1 MTGTSSDDAPLP
13 SAGRGAFLF
22 AVLPSPLGPVRVT
35 WGVHGLRSLAWTDED
50 VTVVPA
56 EMAELAAQWDAYW
69 AGTLR
74 DFDVPLELQGTE
86 FQRRVWDLVCAI
98 PYGQTRT
105 YGELALQF
113 GDRNLSRAV
122 GAANG
127 ANPVAVLVPCHR
139 VIGKTGGLTGY
150 AYGLDRKARLL
161 AHESGERALF

>member
-1 MTGTSSDDAPLP
+1 
-13 SAGRGAFLF
+13 
-22 AVLPSPLGPVRVT
+22 VRVT
-35 WGVHGLRSLAWTDED
+35 WGVQGLRSLAWTDEEL
-50 VTVVPA
+50 TAVPA
-56 EMAELAAQWDAYW
+56 EMAALAAQWEAYW
-69 AGTLR
+69 EGSLR
-74 DFDVPLELQGTE
+74 SFDVPLELVGTE
-86 FQRRVWDLVCAI
+86 FQRRAWALVCDI

-105 YGELALQF
+105 YGELALQL

-161 AHESGERALF
+161 AHESGERSLF

>member
-1 MTGTSSDDAPLP
+1 M
-13 SAGRGAFLF
+13 
-22 AVLPSPLGPVRVT
+22 RVS
-35 WGVHGLRSLAWTDED
+35 WGVHGLRSLAWTDEES
-50 VTVVPA
+50 TAVPA
-56 EMAELAAQWDAYW
+56 EMAALAAQWVAYW
-69 AGTLR
+69 EGSLR
-74 DFDVPLELQGTE
+74 SFDVPLELVGTE
-86 FQRRVWDLVCAI
+86 FQRGVWALVCDI

-105 YGELALQF
+105 YGELALQL

-161 AHESGERALF
+161 AHESGERSLF

>member
-1 MTGTSSDDAPLP
+1 
-13 SAGRGAFLF
+13 
-22 AVLPSPLGPVRVT
+22 VRVT
-35 WGVHGLRSLAWTDED
+35 WGVQGLRSLAWTDEE
-50 VTVVPA
+50 VTPVPA
-56 EMAELAAQWDAYW
+56 EMAALAAQWNAYW
-69 AGTLR
+69 EGSLR
-74 DFDVPLELQGTE
+74 DFDVPLELVGTE
-86 FQRRVWDLVCAI
+86 FQRRVWALVCDI

-105 YGELALQF
+105 YGELALQL

-161 AHESGERALF
+161 AHESGERSLF

>member
-1 MTGTSSDDAPLP
+1 M
-13 SAGRGAFLF
+13 
-22 AVLPSPLGPVRVT
+22 RVT
-35 WGVHGLRSLAWTDED
+35 WGVQGLRSLAWTDEEL
-50 VTVVPA
+50 TAVPA
-56 EMAELAAQWDAYW
+56 EMAALAAQWEAYW
-69 AGTLR
+69 EGSLR
-74 DFDVPLELQGTE
+74 SFDVPLELVGTE
-86 FQRRVWDLVCAI
+86 FQRRAWALVCDI

-105 YGELALQF
+105 YGELALQL

-161 AHESGERALF
+161 AHESGERSLF

>member
-1 MTGTSSDDAPLP
+1 M
-13 SAGRGAFLF
+13 
-22 AVLPSPLGPVRVT
+22 RVT
-35 WGVHGLRSLAWTDED
+35 WGVHGLRSLAWTEED
-50 VTVVPA
+50 VTAVPV

-69 AGTLR
+69 AGSLR
-74 DFDVPLELQGTE
+74 TFDIPLELVGTE
-86 FQRRVWDLVCAI
+86 FQRRVWAVVCAI

-105 YGELALQF
+105 YGELALQL

-139 VIGKTGGLTGY
+139 VIGKSGGLTGY

-161 AHESGERALF
+161 AHESGERSLF

>member
-1 MTGTSSDDAPLP
+1 M
-13 SAGRGAFLF
+13 
-22 AVLPSPLGPVRVT
+22 RVT
-35 WGVHGLRSLAWTDED
+35 WGVHGLRSLAWTEEE
-50 VTVVPA
+50 VTAVPA
-56 EMAELAAQWDAYW
+56 EMAALAAQWEAYW
-69 AGTLR
+69 EGSLR
-74 DFDVPLELQGTE
+74 SFDVPLELVGTE
-86 FQRRVWDLVCAI
+86 FQRRVWALVCDI

-105 YGELALQF
+105 YGELALQL

-161 AHESGERALF
+161 AHESGERSLF

>member
-1 MTGTSSDDAPLP
+1 
-13 SAGRGAFLF
+13 
-22 AVLPSPLGPVRVT
+22 VRVT
-35 WGVHGLRSLAWTDED
+35 WGVHGLRSLAWTED
-50 VTVVPA
+50 AITPVPA
-56 EMAELAAQWDAYW
+56 PLAELAAQWEAYW
-69 AGTLR
+69 AGDLR
-74 DFDVPLELQGTE
+74 AFDVPLELNGTE
-86 FQRRVWDLVCAI
+86 FQQRVWAAVCAI

-105 YGELALQF
+105 YGELALQL

-139 VIGKTGGLTGY
+139 VIGKSGGLTGY

>member
-1 MTGTSSDDAPLP
+1 
-13 SAGRGAFLF
+13 
-22 AVLPSPLGPVRVT
+22 VQ
-35 WGVHGLRSLAWTDED
+35 GLRSLAWTDEE
-50 VTVVPA
+50 VTPVPA
-56 EMAELAAQWDAYW
+56 EMAALAAQWNAYW
-69 AGTLR
+69 EGSLR
-74 DFDVPLELQGTE
+74 DFDVPLELVGTE
-86 FQRRVWDLVCAI
+86 FQRRVWALVCDI

-105 YGELALQF
+105 YGELALQL

-161 AHESGERALF
+161 AHESGERSLF

>member
-1 MTGTSSDDAPLP
+1 M
-13 SAGRGAFLF
+13 
-22 AVLPSPLGPVRVT
+22 RVT

>member
-1 MTGTSSDDAPLP
+1 MTGTSSGDAPLP
-13 SAGRGAFLF
+13 PAGGGAFLF

-35 WGVHGLRSLAWTDED
+35 WGVHGLRSLAWAEEE
-50 VTVVPA
+50 VTAVPA
-56 EMAELAAQWDAYW
+56 EMAALAAQWDAYW

-86 FQRRVWDLVCAI
+86 FQQSVWAAVCAI

-105 YGELALQF
+105 YGEIALQL
-113 GDRNLSRAV
+113 GDPNLSRAV

-139 VIGKTGGLTGY
+139 VVGKTGGLTGY

-161 AHESGERALF
+161 AHESGERSLF

>member
-1 MTGTSSDDAPLP
+1 M
-13 SAGRGAFLF
+13 
-22 AVLPSPLGPVRVT
+22 RVT
-35 WGVHGLRSLAWTDED
+35 WGVQGLRSLAWTDEE
-50 VTVVPA
+50 VTPVPA
-56 EMAELAAQWDAYW
+56 EMAALAAQWNAYW
-69 AGTLR
+69 EGSLR
-74 DFDVPLELQGTE
+74 DFDVPLELVGTE
-86 FQRRVWDLVCAI
+86 FQRRVWALVCDI

-105 YGELALQF
+105 YGELALQL

-161 AHESGERALF
+161 AHESGERSLF

>member
-1 MTGTSSDDAPLP
+1 M
-13 SAGRGAFLF
+13 
-22 AVLPSPLGPVRVT
+22 RVT
-35 WGVHGLRSLAWTDED
+35 WGVQGLRSLAWTDEEL
-50 VTVVPA
+50 TAVPA
-56 EMAELAAQWDAYW
+56 EMAALAAQWEAYW
-69 AGTLR
+69 EGSLR
-74 DFDVPLELQGTE
+74 SFDAVSYTHLRAHETGRNLELVGTE
-86 FQRRVWDLVCAI
+86 FQRRAWALVCDI

-105 YGELALQF
+105 YGELALQL

-161 AHESGERALF
+161 AHESGERSLF

>member
-1 MTGTSSDDAPLP
+1 M
-13 SAGRGAFLF
+13 
-22 AVLPSPLGPVRVT
+22 RVT
-35 WGVHGLRSLAWTDED
+35 WGVRGLRSLAWTDED

-86 FQRRVWDLVCAI
+86 FQRRVWTLVCDI
-98 PYGQTRT
+98 PYGQTLT
-105 YGELALQF
+105 YGELALQL

-161 AHESGERALF
+161 AHESGERSLF

>member
-1 MTGTSSDDAPLP
+1 
-13 SAGRGAFLF
+13 
-22 AVLPSPLGPVRVT
+22 
-35 WGVHGLRSLAWTDED
+35 
-50 VTVVPA
+50 
-56 EMAELAAQWDAYW
+56 MAALAAQWNAYW
-69 AGTLR
+69 EGSLR
-74 DFDVPLELQGTE
+74 DFDVPLELVGTE
-86 FQRRVWDLVCAI
+86 FQRRVWALVCDI

-105 YGELALQF
+105 YGELALQL

-161 AHESGERALF
+161 AHESGERSLF